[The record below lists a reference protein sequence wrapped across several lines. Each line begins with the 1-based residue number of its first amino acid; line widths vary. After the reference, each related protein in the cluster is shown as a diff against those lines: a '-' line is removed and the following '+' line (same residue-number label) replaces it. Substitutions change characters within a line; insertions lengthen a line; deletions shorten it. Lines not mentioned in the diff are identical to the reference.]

1 MAVMADLSKM
11 VSKNNMVPNDHLR
24 KDWYKRVKTY
34 FDDPARAQRRRNARI
49 ALGKK
54 IAPRPVEGP
63 LRPLVHCPTVRYNAK
78 LRLGRGFTKEELKAA
93 GIDSARARYLGI
105 AVDTRREHCK
115 DKELLKQNIDR
126 LVAYKSRVV
135 RVPKGET
142 LPQVSEPSLFAVPK
156 VQQQV
161 KWCVIKSEDSK
172 KEMFKEKQDK
182 MKAYRNSIKEKKA
195 EKYKK

>member
-1 MAVMADLSKM
+1 M

-63 LRPLVHCPTVRYNAK
+63 LRPIVHCPTVRYNSK
-78 LRLGRGFTKEELKAA
+78 LRLGRGFTKEELIAA
-93 GIDSARARYLGI
+93 KIDPARARYLGI
-105 AVDTRREHCK
+105 AVDSRRIHSK
-115 DKELLKQNIDR
+115 DAEVNKQNIER
-126 LVAYKSRVV
+126 LVAYKSRVI

-142 LPQVSEPSLFAVPK
+142 LPQVSDEKLFAIPK
-156 VQQQV
+156 TQMDV
-161 KWCVIKSEDSK
+161 KWRVIKSEEAK
-172 KEMFKEKQDK
+172 KELFNEKQGK
-182 MKAYRNSIKEKKA
+182 MKAYRNGIKEKKA